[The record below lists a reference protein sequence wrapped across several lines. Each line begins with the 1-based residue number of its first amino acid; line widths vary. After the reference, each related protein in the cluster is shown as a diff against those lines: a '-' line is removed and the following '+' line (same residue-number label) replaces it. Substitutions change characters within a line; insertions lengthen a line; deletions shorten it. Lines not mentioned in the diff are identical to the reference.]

1 MKFLFSSLEDALL
14 LRTLL
19 HWRTAAQSTTPRLEL
34 SALTKRELTEPLEAL
49 GRIGFRR
56 RHVRSFAS
64 TGTAARHGTERTY
77 QAVHLVDEGVQT
89 LLMTRRA

>member
-49 GRIGFRR
+49 GGLEESEKKVSGCSIL
-56 RHVRSFAS
+56 SFTS
-64 TGTAARHGTERTY
+64 R
-77 QAVHLVDEGVQT
+77 
-89 LLMTRRA
+89 